1 MSGRI
6 QRSIYRSLL
15 RHAAQVQK
23 AHQTIFLQA
32 PLSPLAEFQ
41 RFTYVPDYRS
51 NDSIQSIFPGAEI
64 PKGVVP
70 ERVVDGSILKSAIQ
84 KIFRNVDSK
93 KASEDDLFAALR
105 MFTLQVCI
113 GECFR

>member
-15 RHAAQVQK
+15 RHAAQAQK
-23 AHQTIFLQA
+23 TNQPIFLQA
-32 PLSPLAEFQ
+32 PLSPIAEFQ
-41 RFTYVPDYRS
+41 RCAYVQDYRS
-51 NDSIQSIFPGAEI
+51 HDSIQSIFPGAEV
-64 PKGVVP
+64 PKGVVT
-70 ERVVDGSILKSAIQ
+70 ERLVDGSILKSAIQ

-93 KASEDDLFAALR
+93 RASEDDLFAALR

-113 GECFR
+113 GEYFR